1 MGAEVDGIAGFIGP
15 PSEKLL
21 ETGWLCL
28 WVLSQTSIGV
38 KPLLMAL
45 GRLVRCFE
53 FRRPLLSI
61 LDKCW
66 PRDVYRFR
74 RSLSQNTAR
83 ELVRAVCA
91 LPLAVGS
98 LRTPFS
104 GLATCSD
111 ASTRGGGLCASA
123 GLTSEGK
130 HMLSRLENNEVRSFK
145 AAGDLSVDCGE
156 GPRVVVI
163 SIFNDVGALMLAL
176 TRLPCQVVCYASSEV
191 DREQKKVIR
200 RRWPGVIELGN
211 ISTVDLKLV
220 ELLQRSTGGH
230 VDLVL
235 VGISCPCQDFRGP
248 KLPSGVQLFSE
259 CLRVIKLLKS
269 CFMVPVHYFVESLAS
284 LSSQERESF
293 SQSLGCEPLLVDA
306 KWFTWCRRPRLF
318 WCSWTPVAQ
327 TGESIDAHAGFSTW
341 KFPLCRQECECWV
354 EHESTWKGSGW
365 LPELSQPKALPRAPM
380 NPIGIA
386 EASPSAIQR
395 WEADSF
401 RVPVLS
407 YEESAMV
414 IDKSGVLRL
423 PSLSEREVLMGFDKG
438 YIGGTLP
445 HKMCTQSKFELGS
458 RMLGRTQCV
467 HVLVM
472 LCHSLLSLFGLMRPR
487 DHATFIKQVSFAPP
501 SWLLFPRFVQG
512 SWETKEAQLLVK
524 HFCRQAEKGGTDVR
538 LDVGIPFRARA
549 WPRAGLNSS
558 LFNWSV
564 VHGYAWKYTAHINV
578 LELQAVLNGLKWRL
592 RRAGNGRCR
601 ILHLIDNQVVCSI
614 VAKGRSSSTRLK
626 TGLRKLNS
634 LVLASGVVLAVGYVA
649 TDSNPSDIP
658 SRWVERSRPL
668 KKKRGKGVARAKI

>member
-1 MGAEVDGIAGFIGP
+1 
-15 PSEKLL
+15 
-21 ETGWLCL
+21 
-28 WVLSQTSIGV
+28 
-38 KPLLMAL
+38 
-45 GRLVRCFE
+45 
-53 FRRPLLSI
+53 
-61 LDKCW
+61 
-66 PRDVYRFR
+66 
-74 RSLSQNTAR
+74 
-83 ELVRAVCA
+83 
-91 LPLAVGS
+91 
-98 LRTPFS
+98 
-104 GLATCSD
+104 
-111 ASTRGGGLCASA
+111 
-123 GLTSEGK
+123 
-130 HMLSRLENNEVRSFK
+130 MLSRLENNEVRSFK